1 MVIWLISAE
10 LLIIRAICI
19 WCTVVHALTFVLF
32 MLVVTGWEDATAVS
46 GPWIIDGRLSLGAAP
61 EVE

>member
-1 MVIWLISAE
+1 
-10 LLIIRAICI
+10 
-19 WCTVVHALTFVLF
+19 